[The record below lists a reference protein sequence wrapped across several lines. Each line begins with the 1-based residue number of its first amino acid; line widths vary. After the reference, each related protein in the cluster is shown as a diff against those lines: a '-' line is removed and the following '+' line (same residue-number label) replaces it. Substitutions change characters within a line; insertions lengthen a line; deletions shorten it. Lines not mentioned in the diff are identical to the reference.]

1 MIKKSDVLNKNNI
14 ISVFAVFAV
23 ITVKLMYEFS
33 RLGKLL
39 PKYLI
44 LNTVAAVALTVFL
57 AVCLIPVVS
66 KNKINGQSFFGILS
80 IVYLIAFN
88 IDEFIIRIDVLSF
101 FIVISAMLL
110 LTRKI
115 WGLIVVALAGAVMS
129 YHLWHAAADC
139 LPAVM
144 CVSMVRY
151 AYLFKKE
158 KPLSKKKAK
167 KNASA
172 EPSPDYK
179 KEKIVFI
186 VCEAVMA
193 ASLLATT
200 IIHSHYVNKYQ
211 WEYNLRYYAFPA
223 VLVIILTV
231 FAVVALKQ
239 KRGIVEAAAY
249 IVPAFCL
256 PIAAVSE
263 YTMAVDYGTALLF
276 TCFMICEENCI
287 FAETADKLIGT
298 VMSKISRKEKE

>member
-1 MIKKSDVLNKNNI
+1 MIKKTDINKTGVLTTLVI
-14 ISVFAVFAV
+14 FAVL
-23 ITVKLMYEFS
+23 TVKLMYEFS

-44 LNTVAAVALTVFL
+44 LNTAAAVALTAFL
-57 AVCLIPVVS
+57 AVCLIPVIS
-66 KNKINGQSFFGILS
+66 KNKINGQGVFGILS

-88 IDEFIIRIDVLSF
+88 IDEFIVRIDVLTF

-110 LTRKI
+110 LTKKI
-115 WGLIVVALAGAVMS
+115 WGLIVVSLAGAVMS
-129 YHLWHAAADC
+129 YYLWHAAADC

-167 KNASA
+167 KAASA
-172 EPSPDYK
+172 EPAPDLT

-186 VCEAVMA
+186 ACEAVMA

-200 IIHSHYVNKYQ
+200 IIHNHYVNKYQ

-223 VLVIILTV
+223 VLALILAA
-231 FAVVALKQ
+231 FAVIALKQ
-239 KRGIVEAAAY
+239 KRNIVEAAAY
-249 IVPAFCL
+249 IVPISSF
-256 PIAAVSE
+256 PIAAVSD

-276 TCFMICEENCI
+276 TCFMICGENCI
-287 FAETADKLIGT
+287 FAGNVDKLIET
-298 VMSKISRKEKE
+298 AMPKISQKDKE